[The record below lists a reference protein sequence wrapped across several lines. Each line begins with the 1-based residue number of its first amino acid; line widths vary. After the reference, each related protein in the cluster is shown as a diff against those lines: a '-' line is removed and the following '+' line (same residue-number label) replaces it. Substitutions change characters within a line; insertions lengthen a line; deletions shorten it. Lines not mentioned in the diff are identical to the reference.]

1 MALLPLLFCFLAC
14 SITRLNAQGTA
25 EGCVT
30 CAFADF
36 FKTGLEEWVLPALGT
51 LQFLQPDPAPLD
63 PTIPK
68 NEPDQQWTNNFPEN
82 FDQADIQLEII
93 VDVPGEKCDPNGPK
107 VSVFLAAFT
116 DIFTVFALLTIFVCI
131 LVKGLRC
138 GNSSDSLASTS
149 FLRRR
154 GTS

>member
-1 MALLPLLFCFLAC
+1 MALRLLLFCFLAC

-30 CAFADF
+30 CAIADF
-36 FKTGLEEWVLPALGT
+36 FKSGLEEWILPAAGT
-51 LQFLQPDPAPLD
+51 LQFLKPDPALLD
-63 PTIPK
+63 PTTQK
-68 NEPDQQWTNNFPEN
+68 NEPAKQWTNNLPGIS
-82 FDQADIQLEII
+82 DQTDIQLE
-93 VDVPGEKCDPNGPK
+93 VVEKCDPNDPD
-107 VSVFLAAFT
+107 VSVFLPALIIKFT
-116 DIFTVFALLTIFVCI
+116 LFALLIIFVCV
-131 LVKGLRC
+131 LVNFLRC